1 MKDWQTRLARST
13 PFYYGWV
20 VFGAVVGVGYSS
32 RALMAVA
39 TLSVFVIPMTE
50 EFGWSRGL
58 FSGAVSVGGL
68 VAVAVSPF
76 AGRVIDRLGSGVVV
90 AASSAVC
97 GLGSFG
103 MAFIGQPW
111 AFYLLY
117 VPARAAFAGPLE
129 LGTATALSNW
139 FIRRRPF
146 ALTLLSVWEGTGLAA
161 MPLVAQF
168 IIGGWGW
175 RASWGTLGLFG
186 LVVGAL
192 PALLL
197 IIRRPEDVGLTADP
211 ARASGPVAESPA
223 RPSTRSGRT
232 EGDDTDFEP
241 PVGGT
246 RNVPPEPGG
255 ERNFTVA
262 EALRTRAFWLLALF
276 SAAGFMVQAGVTLH
290 QVPHFIQ
297 QGMGAGAAALTA
309 GAFAIA
315 QTLGGIIWGFLAQR
329 RAPLRFL
336 LSLAGF
342 TGAAGTVGI
351 VASSSL
357 GWGSLAALVLGIA
370 VGGYH
375 LLLRLAYAEYFGR
388 ASLGRIRGL
397 TIGAQ
402 IGGQVVGPIVA
413 GVLFDLTHSYW
424 PPFLGFAAAVTAAG
438 VAVTLAVPPD
448 GPRDSAGNAGDAP

>member
-39 TLSVFVIPMTE
+39 TLSVFVVPMTE

-68 VAVAVSPF
+68 VAVGVSPF
-76 AGRVIDRLGSGVVV
+76 AGRVIDRLGSGMVV

-103 MAFIGQPW
+103 LAFVGQPW
-111 AFYLLY
+111 AFYSLY

-139 FIRRRPF
+139 FVRRRPF
-146 ALTLLSVWEGTGLAA
+146 VLSLLSVWEGTGLAA

-175 RASWGTLGLFG
+175 RTSWGALGLFAM
-186 LVVGAL
+186 VVGAV

-197 IIRRPEDVGLTADP
+197 IVRRPEDVGLVADP
-211 ARASGPVAESPA
+211 PPSDSVEARRPVPLSPTSIVPGPVQEL
-223 RPSTRSGRT
+223 TT
-232 EGDDTDFEP
+232 E
-241 PVGGT
+241 
-246 RNVPPEPGG
+246 

-262 EALRTRAFWLLALF
+262 EALRTRALWLLALF

-309 GAFAIA
+309 ATFAIS
-315 QTLGGIIWGFLAQR
+315 QTLGGIIWGSLVR
-329 RAPLRFL
+329 RVPLRFL

-342 TGAAGTVGI
+342 TGAAGTIGI
-351 VASSSL
+351 VASASL
-357 GWGSLAALVLGIA
+357 GRGALAALALGIA

-402 IGGQVVGPIVA
+402 IGGQVVGPIMA
-413 GVLFDLTHSYW
+413 GVLFDLTNSYW
-424 PPFLGFAAAVTAAG
+424 PPFLGFAGAVTAAG
-438 VAVTLAVPPD
+438 LLVILAVPPVRK
-448 GPRDSAGNAGDAP
+448 G